1 MRNCLIFSESDFC
14 IGLIGD
20 MINGNYEKFRLEIRE
35 LLKNAISFRNL
46 KEENSYHLFVIGL
59 VSIISENY
67 FVKSNVE
74 SGDGIPD
81 LVLKPKDKNK
91 KAFIFEFKKR

>member
-1 MRNCLIFSESDFC
+1 MIK
-14 IGLIGD
+14 GD
-20 MINGNYEKFRLEIRE
+20 YEKFGKEIKA
-35 LLKNAISFRNL
+35 LLKNAISFRDL

-59 VSIISENY
+59 VSIMSENY

>member
-1 MRNCLIFSESDFC
+1 
-14 IGLIGD
+14 

-35 LLKNAISFRNL
+35 LLKNAISFRDL

-59 VSIISENY
+59 VSIMLENY

-81 LVLKPKDKNK
+81 LVLKSKDKNK